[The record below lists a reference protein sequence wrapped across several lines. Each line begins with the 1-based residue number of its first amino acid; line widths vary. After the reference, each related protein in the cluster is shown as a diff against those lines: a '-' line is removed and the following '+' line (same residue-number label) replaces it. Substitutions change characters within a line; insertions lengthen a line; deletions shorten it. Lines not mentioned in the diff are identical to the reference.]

1 MLVGVD
7 IGTQSLK
14 AAVADDTLAIKGAG
28 FRSYRATF
36 PAAGRAEQD
45 PQLWERSLAPAIA
58 TALAEAGVAAQHVK
72 GLAICGQLDG
82 CIPVDATGEP
92 QGPCLTWMDRR
103 AGAELADIDKDSL
116 HATTGIVPDASHLG
130 AKIRWLK
137 RHQDGAA
144 RYHQPVSYMVERLTG
159 AFVIDHA
166 LASTSML
173 YDLRRQDYDAAL
185 LSAFGV
191 ARAELPSLARSG
203 ECAGKLTRAGAART
217 GLPEG
222 IPVAVGTGDDFSTP
236 LGAGMTEEGEV
247 SVAIGTGEV
256 VGALFADPV
265 IDRDRLV
272 ETHAYPAG
280 GYFVENPG
288 WLAGGAVTWLRD
300 LLGIAD
306 YEAFD
311 AIAAGAPAGCDGVVF
326 LPALTGAMA
335 PEWIA
340 EARGCFY
347 GLTPAHGA
355 PHLARAVLEGCGFA
369 MRDVLARLSSLGA
382 QPSSLKLL
390 AGGSRSKVAAQLR
403 ADISGLPVMVQDHPH
418 SSVRGAAMLA
428 GVAAGIFADVKQ
440 AARHLRAPARSLMPD
455 PGTSA
460 ALEESYQ
467 RYRQLFATVKS
478 FVTSSASDHADHR
491 QDH

>member
-14 AAVADDTLAIKGAG
+14 AAVTDDGLAMKGAG
-28 FRSYRATF
+28 FRAYRPDF
-36 PAAGRAEQD
+36 PGPGRAEQD
-45 PQLWERSLAPAIA
+45 PRLWERSLGPAIA
-58 TALAEAGVAAQHVK
+58 DALGAARADAHQVR
-72 GLAICGQLDG
+72 GLAVCGQLDG
-82 CIPVDATGEP
+82 CIPVDGRGEP
-92 QGPCLTWMDRR
+92 SGPCLTWMDRR
-103 AGAELADIDKDSL
+103 AGPELLDIDTDSL
-116 HATTGIVPDASHLG
+116 HAKTGIVPDASHLG

-144 RYHQPVSYMVERLTG
+144 RYHQPVSHMVERLTG

-173 YDLRRQDYDAAL
+173 YDLRARDYDDAL

-191 ARAELPSLARSG
+191 RRAELPSLAPSG
-203 ECAGKLTRAGAART
+203 ECAGRLTAAGAALT
-217 GLPEG
+217 GLPAG

-236 LGAGMTEEGEV
+236 LGAGLTQAGEV

-256 VGALFADPV
+256 VGALFAEPV
-265 IDRDRLV
+265 IDGGRLV

-306 YEAFD
+306 YEGFD
-311 AIAAGAPAGCDGVVF
+311 ATAALAPAGSDGVVF
-326 LPALTGAMA
+326 LPALTGTMA

-340 EARGCFY
+340 AARGCFY

-355 PHLARAVLEGCGFA
+355 QHLARALLEGCGFA
-369 MRDVLARLSSLGA
+369 MRDVLARLAELGA
-382 QPSSLKLL
+382 RPTSIRLL
-390 AGGSRSKVAAQLR
+390 AGGSRSALAAQLR
-403 ADISGLPVMVQDHPH
+403 ADISGLPVLLAEHAH
-418 SSVRGAAMLA
+418 SSVLGAALLA
-428 GVAAGIFADVKQ
+428 GVATGIFPDVRQ
-440 AARHLRAPARSLMPD
+440 AAAQLAAPARSLMPD
-455 PGTSA
+455 A
-460 ALEESYQ
+460 AAGATLEQSYQ
-467 RYRQLFATVKS
+467 RYRRLFAAVKS
-478 FVTSSASDHADHR
+478 FVSSPCSDHADHR

>member
-14 AAVADDTLAIKGAG
+14 VAVTDPALVLNGAAS
-28 FRSYRATF
+28 RSYRASF
-36 PAAGRAEQD
+36 PGPDRAEQD
-45 PQLWERSLAPAIA
+45 PKLWEQALGPAIA
-58 TALAEAGVAAQHVK
+58 EALAEARAGPRQVT
-72 GLAICGQLDG
+72 GLAVCGQLDG
-82 CIPVDATGEP
+82 CIPVDERGKLR
-92 QGPCLTWMDRR
+92 GPCLTWMDRR
-103 AGAELADIDKDSL
+103 AGAELSDIDTEHL
-116 HATTGIVPDASHLG
+116 HDVTGIVAHASHLA

-137 RHQDGAA
+137 RHQGDATHMA

-173 YDLRRQDYDAAL
+173 YDLKTRDYDAGL

-191 ARAELPSLARSG
+191 TRTELPSIAQSG
-203 ECAGKLTRAGAART
+203 DRAGTLTAAGANLT
-217 GLPEG
+217 GLPAG

-236 LGAGMTEEGEV
+236 LGAGLTETDEL

-256 VGALFADPV
+256 VGALFAEPV
-265 IDRDRLV
+265 IDPDCLV

-288 WLAGGAVTWLRD
+288 WLAGGAVTWLSD

-306 YEAFD
+306 YERFD
-311 AIAAGAPAGCDGVVF
+311 EIASRSPPGADGLIF

-340 EARGCFY
+340 DARGCFY

-355 PHLARAVLEGCGFA
+355 PHLARALLEGLAFA
-369 MRDVLARLSSLGA
+369 MRDVITRLKLLGA
-382 QPSSLKLL
+382 RPRSLKLL
-390 AGGSRSKVAAQLR
+390 AGGSRSRLSAQLR
-403 ADISGLPVMVQDHPH
+403 ADISALPVFLPQHPH
-418 SSVRGAAMLA
+418 SSIIGAAMLA
-428 GVAAGIFADVKQ
+428 GVASGTFTNLKQ
-440 AARHLRAPARSLMPD
+440 AAAHLAPAAQCLTPN
-455 PGTSA
+455 A
-460 ALEESYQ
+460 ATAAAFDCSYE
-467 RYRQLFATVKS
+467 RYRQLFAAVKS
-478 FVTSSASDHADHR
+478 FIPSTRHDHAEPR
-491 QDH
+491 

>member
-14 AAVADDTLAIKGAG
+14 VAVTDSALILKGAAS
-28 FRSYRATF
+28 RSYRPSF
-36 PAAGRAEQD
+36 PGPDRAEQD
-45 PQLWERSLAPAIA
+45 PKLWEQALRPAIA
-58 TALAEAGVAAQHVK
+58 DALAEARASPRHVR

-82 CIPVDATGEP
+82 CIPVDRQGELR
-92 QGPCLTWMDRR
+92 GPCLTWMDRL
-103 AGAELADIDKDSL
+103 AGGEISDIDTDDL
-116 HATTGIVPDASHLG
+116 HNVTGIIADASHLA

-137 RHQDGAA
+137 RHQGDPAQTA

-159 AFVIDHA
+159 AVVIDHA

-173 YDLRRQDYDAAL
+173 YDLKKRDYDAAL

-191 ARAELPSLARSG
+191 TRTELPSLADSG
-203 ECAGKLTRAGAART
+203 DCAGKLSAAGANLT
-217 GLPEG
+217 GLSAG

-236 LGAGMTEEGEV
+236 LGAGLTESGEL

-256 VGALFADPV
+256 VGALFAEPV
-265 IDRDRLV
+265 IDPDCLV

-288 WLAGGAVTWLRD
+288 WLSGGAVTWLKD

-306 YEAFD
+306 YEQFD
-311 AIAAGAPAGCDGVVF
+311 EIAARAPIGADGLIF

-347 GLTPAHGA
+347 GLTPAHSA
-355 PHLARAVLEGCGFA
+355 PHLARALLEGLGFA
-369 MRDVLARLSSLGA
+369 MRDVITRLKALGA
-382 QPSSLKLL
+382 RPKSLKLL
-390 AGGSRSKVAAQLR
+390 AGGSRSRLSAQLR
-403 ADISGLPVMVQDHPH
+403 ADISALPVFLPQHPH
-418 SSVRGAAMLA
+418 SSVIGAAMLA
-428 GVAAGIFADVKQ
+428 GVASGTFTDVRQ
-440 AARHLRAPARSLMPD
+440 AAAHLAPPSQCLTPN
-455 PGTSA
+455 A
-460 ALEESYQ
+460 ATTLTLDSSYE
-467 RYRQLFATVKS
+467 RYRQLFAAVKS
-478 FVTSSASDHADHR
+478 FIPATR
-491 QDH
+491 P